1 MATRQIIQT
10 QQYGYGV
17 LPAGVELIEDPLT
30 GEIIGGAGRITT
42 GGQLAGMAMDA
53 GVEMG
58 LSYDEA
64 VSIAGGGGATPPAA
78 PAPAVMPV
86 VQKGGVLPQQT
97 TRYNGVATTLY
108 TAGVPVTADPML
120 FGAVAGVAIRTL
132 PALWAWIMAQPWWL
146 KIVGSIGLM
155 KIIDAIT
162 GGKEF
167 TEQDLI
173 DEASKKVR
181 GAKRRYTIGHNPRV
195 RTLQRVA
202 RHTQRLI
209 KRHQKLLKEFEPRTK
224 TVYVG
229 ASRYLSPVEK
239 AELKRK

>member
-17 LPAGVELIEDPLT
+17 LPAGAELMADPLT

-42 GGQLAGMAMDA
+42 GAQLAGMAMDA

-64 VSIAGGGGATPPAA
+64 VSIAGGGGATPP
-78 PAPAVMPV
+78 PAPAATPV
-86 VQKGGVLPQQT
+86 KFNGTLPVPTYPAPYTQT
-97 TRYNGVATTLY
+97 PYVSGA
-108 TAGVPVTADPML
+108 PVTADPMAL
-120 FGAVAGVAIRTL
+120 GAVAGVAIRTL
-132 PALWAWIMAQPWWL
+132 PALWAWMMAQPWWL

-167 TEQDLI
+167 TEQDLV
-173 DEASKKVR
+173 DEASKKAR
-181 GAKRRYTIGHNPRV
+181 GAKRRYTIGYNPRV

-209 KRHQKLLKEFEPRTK
+209 KRHQKLLKEFEPKTR
-224 TVYVG
+224 TVYAAAG
-229 ASRYLSPVEK
+229 GRYLSPVEK
-239 AELKRK
+239 AALKGK